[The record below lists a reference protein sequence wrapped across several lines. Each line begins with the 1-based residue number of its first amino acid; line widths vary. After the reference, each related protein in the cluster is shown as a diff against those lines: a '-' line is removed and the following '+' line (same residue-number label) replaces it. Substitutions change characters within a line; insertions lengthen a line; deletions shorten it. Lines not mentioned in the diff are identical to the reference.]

1 MKHDT
6 KALNHEL
13 KRGDNG
19 NNNGKD
25 LINESLRE

>member
-1 MKHDT
+1 MKHNT

-19 NNNGKD
+19 NNNGKG
-25 LINESLRE
+25 LIIESFK